1 MFTWSSDIPWSV
13 QWGSGR
19 VASWVKWQHP
29 NMVNVLNTHRIHVCY
44 TVYDDIYHQYTPNVS
59 IYTIHGSYGIWTEE
73 FWCDFQQTDVIVL
86 TKKWPGTSRLFLP
99 NQQVS
104 EATRDLPRKP
114 NLSYLLKSET
124 QHIRHSAIN
133 LLIRFKNT
141 RLFSRVAKILSSK
154 WLSMGP
160 WKPNRPPIVTSQEWT
175 IVYFGMLPVEY
186 TNWRG
191 LEGIVGIAARF
202 FPAPSWCQVPAP
214 LVSRLPAAC
223 GIVVAGASEITGNQ
237 QETHVAKWQWG
248 SVTYHDIFGGQMA
261 QKIIVQISAVLKH
274 IPHFERT
281 PSSTRQF
288 HHHVVFTA
296 ILTVGGRQLWSRK
309 HQRS

>member
-1 MFTWSSDIPWSV
+1 MSLSWPKNGRWVQVGYSCQTNRFQKQQEIHTENPTFHISWNLKLSTLDILLSTCWY
-13 QWGSGR
+13 
-19 VASWVKWQHP
+19 AF
-29 NMVNVLNTHRIHVCY
+29 LNT
-44 TVYDDIYHQYTPNVS
+44 
-59 IYTIHGSYGIWTEE
+59 W
-73 FWCDFQQTDVIVL
+73 
-86 TKKWPGTSRLFLP
+86 
-99 NQQVS
+99 
-104 EATRDLPRKP
+104 
-114 NLSYLLKSET
+114 
-124 QHIRHSAIN
+124 
-133 LLIRFKNT
+133 
-141 RLFSRVAKILSSK
+141 LFSRVAKILSSK

-160 WKPNRPPIVTSQEWT
+160 WKPNRPPIVTSREWT

-191 LEGIVGIAARF
+191 RHCSQV
-202 FPAPSWCQVPAP
+202 FPSAQLNCQVPAP